1 MTWREDSSA
10 VGADARYFTTM
21 AYYLPSYIQKR
32 ALRFALSYLDFVETD
47 DLDFDKLGVTV
58 GMRNVIEL
66 KDVGF
71 RIKVR

>member
-1 MTWREDSSA
+1 
-10 VGADARYFTTM
+10 M
-21 AYYLPSYIQKR
+21 AYYMPSYIQKR